1 MKKLYK
7 IIVTH
12 YAPKDSHSSI
22 QEYVVAEN
30 DKEVFDYLANGYAY
44 WNEILEDYDGDG
56 EEECREAYDE
66 ILSNKGDD
74 RDVCDLY
81 YGATQYAWE
90 EVELTE
96 TNEARTSNMI
106 IAMIENGIAKDISK
120 EVK

>member
-12 YAPKDSHSSI
+12 YAPKDWHSSI

-30 DKEVFDYLANGYAY
+30 DKEVFDYLASGYAY
-44 WNEILEDYDGDG
+44 WNEILEDYDGDR

-66 ILSNKGDD
+66 ILANKGDD

-81 YGATQYAWE
+81 YGATQYSWE
-90 EVELTE
+90 EVELTR
-96 TNEARTSNMI
+96 TNETGTSVMLF
-106 IAMIENGIAKDISK
+106 AMIENGLAKDLSK
-120 EVK
+120 EVE